1 MNRNQRI
8 VVAVGVVVIV
18 SLTSCGRKDQCRN
31 CARVKEELAQA
42 QRTIA
47 ALEAERDAPRRTA
60 LHPGGLRM
68 VRDGVVPVEQPVHD
82 GQILSVD
89 SSANAAVISLGSVD
103 GVQFGFRYTVS
114 RGSLYVATIEITDVQ
129 TKVSAG
135 RSIKSLSKLD
145 IQVGDQVMSR

>member
-8 VVAVGVVVIV
+8 LVAVGLMVIV

-47 ALEAERDAPRRTA
+47 ALEAERDAPKRTV
-60 LHPGGLRM
+60 LHPGGLRN
-68 VRDGVVPVEQPVHD
+68 VRSGVVPVEQPVHD
-82 GQILSVD
+82 GQVLSVD
-89 SSANAAVISLGSVD
+89 SSANAVVISLGSVD

-114 RGSLYVATIEITDVQ
+114 RGSQYVATVEITDAQ
-129 TKVSAG
+129 TKRSAG
-135 RSIKSLSKLD
+135 RSIKSLHKLD
-145 IQVGDQVMSR
+145 IQVSDQVMNR